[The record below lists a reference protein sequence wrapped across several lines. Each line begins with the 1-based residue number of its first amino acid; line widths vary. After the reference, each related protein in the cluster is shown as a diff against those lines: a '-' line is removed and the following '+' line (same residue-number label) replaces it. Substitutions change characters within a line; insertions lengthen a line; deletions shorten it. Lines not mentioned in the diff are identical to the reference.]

1 MYLFSLFSPFYS
13 TGKLNS
19 SHIHAAVCDE
29 LSTSRL
35 RIFDPLSKRFY
46 LIDTGAEISLLP
58 RDAVSSPSVSFRTL
72 YAANGS
78 LISTYGEKLCTVSL
92 HLRRTFPWVF
102 TIADVSQAII
112 GADFLKH
119 FDLLVDLRRKCL
131 IDNSTKCTTTGSLSE
146 FTLGSISVID
156 HTQSSNQFLPSL
168 LQDFP
173 DIFSPSS
180 GHTLVKH
187 NVLHHIETTG
197 RPVFAR
203 ARRLPPDKLIA
214 AKREF
219 DHMLQLGIIRPS
231 NSEWSSP
238 LHMVPKGDSG
248 DWRPCGDYRLLNNQT
263 IPDRY
268 PVPHL
273 QTFTSN
279 LFGTNIY
286 SKIDLVRAFHQI
298 PVAPEDVPK
307 TAVITSFGLFKFLLT
322 PYDLTNAPQTFQ
334 RFIDSVLRGLEF
346 CFAYLDD
353 ILIAS
358 SSPGQHL
365 EHLRQVCLRLHE
377 HGIRVNLEKCV
388 FGVLSLT
395 FLGHNVSSSGIS
407 LLEDKVSA
415 IRAFPLPNTQR
426 QLRQFLGMINFY
438 HRFIP
443 SAAAIL
449 QPLTVLL
456 KPKRRGLSTAIE
468 WSDDSR
474 RAFTDAI
481 EALASTSALVHP
493 APSAL
498 TRLQVD
504 ASDVAVGAVLQQFQ
518 NEMWVPLAFFSKK
531 LRPSELRYS
540 AFGRELLA
548 IYLAIRHFQYFLEG
562 REFHVLS
569 DHKPISY
576 AIKANRDRHS
586 PRESRHLEYIS
597 QFTVDIRHISGVEN
611 VTADALS
618 RIEIDSVSLA
628 SINFNEMAVAQQNE
642 DVSLPSESSLR
653 IQKLR
658 LPNIATP
665 LLCDTSTDNPR
676 PLVPPSFRKQV
687 YEALHNLNHPGVSA
701 TQKLISA
708 RFVWP
713 SMNVDIRDWVTACLP
728 CQRSKVSR
736 HTKAPPGS
744 FLPPGQRFSQIHCDL
759 VGPLP
764 SSEGFTYLLTCIDRY
779 TRWVEAIP
787 LTNITAETVAKAFL
801 YHWIARFGV
810 PISVTTDQGRQFQS
824 STWSGLMTL
833 LGSERFRSCSYHP
846 ISQGIIERFHRQ
858 LKASLMAHPPPDR
871 WMESLPL
878 VLLGIRFSVKEDL
891 QCSSAELVYGSPLRL
906 PGEFFVPPSESSIP
920 DVSSYLSRLHA
931 CSSTWKPTSP
941 RPAKFHA
948 YVPKDLSSCS
958 HVFIR
963 HDAYRTPLQPKYDGP
978 FLVLARK
985 EKYFSVRIRNR
996 TENISVDRLK
1006 PAFLETVPPAPVPS
1020 STTST
1025 SCFTFRYPIL
1035 SLPPPPAPAPP
1046 SSSPHLSLPLVPS
1059 PVQPSVP
1066 APVVPLHGSPPP
1078 LP

>member
-1 MYLFSLFSPFYS
+1 MFLFSLFSLFYS
-13 TGKLNS
+13 TGKLNN
-19 SHIHAAVCDE
+19 SHIEAAVCED

-35 RIFDPLSKRFY
+35 KIFDSLSKRFY

-58 RDAVSSPSVSFRTL
+58 RDADSSPSVSFRTL

-78 LISTYGEKLCTVSL
+78 TISTYGEKLCTVSL

-131 IDNSTKCTTTGSLSE
+131 ID
-146 FTLGSISVID
+146 
-156 HTQSSNQFLPSL
+156 HTQSPNQFLTSL

-231 NSEWSSP
+231 KSEWSSP
-238 LHMVPKGDSG
+238 LHMVPKDSG
-248 DWRPCGDYRLLNNQT
+248 DWRPCGDFRLLNNQT
-263 IPDRY
+263 VPDRY

-279 LFGTNIY
+279 LFGTSIY

-298 PVAPEDVPK
+298 PVAPEDIPK
-307 TAVITSFGLFKFLLT
+307 TAVITNFGLFEFLLT
-322 PYDLTNAPQTFQ
+322 PYGLTNAPQTFQ
-334 RFIDSVLRGLEF
+334 RFIDSVLRGLNF

-358 SSPGQHL
+358 SSPEQHRD
-365 EHLRQVCLRLHE
+365 HLRQVCERLNE
-377 HGIRVNLEKCV
+377 HGIRVNPEKCV
-388 FGVLSLT
+388 FGVPSLT
-395 FLGHNVSSSGIS
+395 FLGHTVSSSGIS
-407 LLEDKVSA
+407 PLEEKVSA
-415 IRAFPLPNTQR
+415 IRAFPLPQTQR

-443 SAAAIL
+443 SAAEIL
-449 QPLTVLL
+449 QPLTALL
-456 KPKRRGLSTAIE
+456 KPKRRGLSTAVD
-468 WSDDSR
+468 WSEESR
-474 RAFTDAI
+474 RVFTAATD
-481 EALASTSALVHP
+481 ALASTSALVHP
-493 APSAL
+493 APSAA

-504 ASDVAVGAVLQQFQ
+504 ASDMAVGTVLQQFQ
-518 NEMWVPLAFFSKK
+518 NEMWVPLAFFSRK
-531 LRPSELRYS
+531 LRPPELKYS

-548 IYLAIRHFQYFLEG
+548 IYLSIRHFQYFLEG

-576 AIKANRDRHS
+576 AIKSTRDRHS

-618 RIEIDSVSLA
+618 RIEIDSISLA
-628 SINFNEMAVAQQNE
+628 SINFNEMAIAQQHE

-658 LPNIATP
+658 LPNIATSI
-665 LLCDTSTDNPR
+665 LCDTSTANPR

-687 YEALHNLNHPGVSA
+687 YEALHNLNHPGVAA

-713 SMNVDIRDWVTACLP
+713 SMNANIRDWVTACLP

-787 LTNITAETVAKAFL
+787 LSNITAKTVAKAFL

-810 PISVTTDQGRQFQS
+810 PLSVTTDQGRQFQS
-824 STWSGLMTL
+824 GTWNGLMTL
-833 LGSERFRSCSYHP
+833 LGSERFSSTSYHP

-858 LKASLMAHPPPDR
+858 LKASLMAHPLPDR

-878 VLLGIRFSVKEDL
+878 VLLGIRSSVKEDL
-891 QCSSAELVYGSPLRL
+891 QCSSAELVYGSTLRL
-906 PGEFFVPPSESSIP
+906 PGEFFVPPSESFVP
-920 DVSSYLSRLHA
+920 DVSSYLSRIHA

-948 YVPKDLSSCS
+948 FVPKDLSSCS

-1020 STTST
+1020 PTTST
-1025 SCFTFRYPIL
+1025 VPSFTFRYPIL
-1035 SLPPPPAPAPP
+1035 PPPPPPPPSLPAPAPP
-1046 SSSPHLSLPLVPS
+1046 SSSPHPS
-1059 PVQPSVP
+1059 PPL
-1066 APVVPLHGSPPP
+1066 AP
-1078 LP
+1078 